1 MNETEILENQET
13 APAASP
19 TVDGST
25 EESRSDDIV
34 SGAPPAPMMPSPPAL
49 DTALA
54 SSCVCCYTCNPE
66 TTHRRRKNP
75 SGTEIIYF
83 LKTEE
88 SRCNLGI
95 KKHRTDHKDGN

>member
-1 MNETEILENQET
+1 MTQE
-13 APAASP
+13 AL
-19 TVDGST
+19 GKRK
-25 EESRSDDIV
+25 RSSIQ
-34 SGAPPAPMMPSPPAL
+34 
-49 DTALA
+49 TWRTR
-54 SSCVCCYTCNPE
+54 CYTRNPE